1 MNFSFAD
8 YSVVAIYFLLLLI
21 LGIRASVKK
30 QSQDDFLLA
39 GRKVTLPGFVVTLV
53 ATWYGGI
60 LGVGEYSYTYGIS
73 NWLAFGFPYYVFAFI
88 FAIWLAPRI
97 RKSNL
102 ISIPDQIEASYGRR
116 AGLLSALF
124 TFLMV
129 SPAPYVLMSGILI
142 ALILPVPIWISMI
155 IALFFSLIYVGIGGY
170 KTLIVTDF
178 LQFALMFG
186 GFFIILPVAW
196 FTFGGFEFL
205 QLNLPPAHLE
215 WIPAGTGSGLVVWFF
230 IASMTLAD
238 PGFYQRCYSAKSP
251 QVARRGI
258 LISIGFWLIF
268 DICTTLTGL
277 YARAALPDLAKASL
291 SYPALADQILPS
303 AAKGLFFTGMLATV
317 LSTLNGFSFLAA
329 QSLGKDFWMRWKGT
343 PEAESVKVTRI
354 SLLIVAAVSFGI
366 AAYSEMIVNIW
377 YTLGSVVLP
386 ALLLPLLL
394 VYIKPDWV
402 RNLPMAG
409 MMLATFLVS
418 SGWWISGLLFPEVFQ
433 SLFLLSPFY
442 PGVLVMGGMLVGF
455 LFKSR

>member
-1 MNFSFAD
+1 MNFSVAD
-8 YSVVAIYFLLLLI
+8 YSVVAIYFLLLLV

-142 ALILPVPIWISMI
+142 SLILPVPIWISMI

-196 FTFGGFEFL
+196 FTFGGFDFL

-215 WIPAGTGSGLVVWFF
+215 WIPAGTGAGLVVWFF

-251 QVARRGI
+251 QIARKGI
-258 LISIGFWLIF
+258 LVSIGFWLVF

-303 AAKGLFFTGMLATV
+303 VAKGLFFTGMLATV

-329 QSLGKDFWMRWKGT
+329 QSLGKDFG
-343 PEAESVKVTRI
+343 
-354 SLLIVAAVSFGI
+354 
-366 AAYSEMIVNIW
+366 
-377 YTLGSVVLP
+377 
-386 ALLLPLLL
+386 
-394 VYIKPDWV
+394 
-402 RNLPMAG
+402 
-409 MMLATFLVS
+409 
-418 SGWWISGLLFPEVFQ
+418 
-433 SLFLLSPFY
+433 
-442 PGVLVMGGMLVGF
+442 
-455 LFKSR
+455 